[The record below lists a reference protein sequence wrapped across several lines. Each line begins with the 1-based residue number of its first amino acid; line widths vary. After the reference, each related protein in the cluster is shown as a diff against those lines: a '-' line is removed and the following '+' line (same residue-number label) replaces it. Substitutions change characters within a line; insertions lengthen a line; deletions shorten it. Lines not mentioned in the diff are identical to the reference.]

1 MEVIVQKDM
10 LNQEVKIQLV
20 MNVLVLTI
28 EIKEILDL
36 VKKLVPIII
45 FLTE

>member
-1 MEVIVQKDM
+1 MEVLVQKVM
-10 LNQEVKIQLV
+10 LSQEVQIQLV

-36 VKKLVPIII
+36 V
-45 FLTE
+45 